1 MMVLSPNLAKVD
13 YTLLTRGN
21 LWGGGFGGRVRVVF
35 VGFRGRVRVGDSIWG
50 VIYDRVTDLLVFLF
64 ICLAGHSTHPS

>member
-21 LWGGGFGGRVRVVF
+21 LWRGGFGGRVRVVF
-35 VGFRGRVRVGDSIWG
+35 VGFRGRVRVGDRRHLFQLPALDRAFYCVASSIPM
-50 VIYDRVTDLLVFLF
+50 V
-64 ICLAGHSTHPS
+64 